1 MLKLIRYAPIVL
13 VILLV
18 AAVPAVAGEGM
29 AGADFH
35 NYIAA
40 VSKFFDPYSS
50 PEFLYLPA
58 SLFLVAPFALL
69 PEAVGFFAWNVLQLL
84 SLLGGLWL
92 MAPNLRAVLAALI
105 LVSPFA
111 GILIYF
117 GQFDGLLVLAL
128 GLGYSGVKAN
138 DPVRVGL
145 TIALF
150 TLKPVHVV
158 LPSVVLLLLLP
169 SWRLR
174 ARAVLIPLALFALSF
189 LIWPTWLPDWIA
201 VTPDAKQTEILV
213 TRVATIPWRVTG
225 LARSLAACCCAICL
239 IAFRRHP
246 ATILSTALL
255 VNLLLVTYFNPY
267 SVVLAA
273 PLIATVVDQLA
284 GAGRVAS
291 KTSVGAG

>member
-1 MLKLIRYAPIVL
+1 MPKLIRYAPIAL

-18 AAVPAVAGEGM
+18 VAVPAVAGEGM
-29 AGADFH
+29 AGIDFR
-35 NYIAA
+35 IFTA
-40 VSKFFDPYSS
+40 VVAEFLAPYSV
-50 PEFLYLPA
+50 PEFRYLPA
-58 SLFLVAPFALL
+58 SLFLVTPFALL
-69 PEAVGFFAWNVLQLL
+69 PETVGFFAWNVLQLL

-92 MAPNLRAVLAALI
+92 IAPNLRAVLAALI

-128 GLGYSGVKAN
+128 GLGYFGVKAN

-145 TIALF
+145 AIALF
-150 TLKPVHVV
+150 TLKPVHVI

-201 VTPDAKQTEILV
+201 VAPYARQTHFLV
-213 TRVATIPWRVTG
+213 TKVATIPWRVTG
-225 LARSLAACCCAICL
+225 LIRSLLACGCAIYL
-239 IAFRRHP
+239 VAFRRHP
-246 ATILSTALL
+246 ATLLSTALL

-284 GAGRVAS
+284 GAGRAAS
-291 KTSVGAG
+291 HHLCG